1 MQYARSNK
9 PNMAQNVLIIGASG
23 DIGIA
28 IARQRVKKGDQ
39 LILHFHSN
47 HSVITELAEEIASEQ
62 VLQIIQADLSM
73 EEGINKLLSSL
84 VFQVDSVIFASGKTE
99 FGLFQ
104 DVEEKSFTELL
115 TLHVHAPLKI
125 TKQLLPSMIRNQFGR
140 LIFITSIWGEVG
152 ASNEVLYSTVKGA
165 QNSFVKAL
173 AKEVGASNV
182 TVNAVSP
189 GFIDTKM
196 NGSLLTAERSEIY
209 ETIPLKRAGFPH
221 EVAEAVSFLLDRQ
234 TSFLNSHIL
243 PVTGGWMI

>member
-1 MQYARSNK
+1 M
-9 PNMAQNVLIIGASG
+9 QNVLIIGASG

-28 IARQRVKKGDQ
+28 IAKQRVKKGDQ
-39 LILHFHSN
+39 LILHYHSN
-47 HSVITELAEEIASEQ
+47 ISVITKLAEEFASDQ
-62 VLQIIQADLSM
+62 VLQIIQADLSTG
-73 EEGINKLLSSL
+73 EGINKLLSSL
-84 VFQVDSVIFASGKTE
+84 VFQVDSIIFASGKTE

-104 DVEEKSFTELL
+104 DVDEDSFTEML

-125 TKQLLPSMIRNQFGR
+125 TNELLPSMIRNQFGR

-173 AKEVGASNV
+173 AKEVAASNV

-196 NGSLLTAERSEIY
+196 NGSLLAEERAEIY
-209 ETIPLKRAGFPH
+209 EAIPLKRAGSPH
-221 EVAEAVSFLLDRQ
+221 EVSEAVSYLMDCP
-234 TSFLNSHIL
+234 TPYLNGQIL